1 MNNWLHRLSGASTDP
16 SSSNYSLLEAYQ
28 SEKNM
33 NMNGMYGSQMIPNR
47 QQPAMP
53 NSAMFLAAL
62 QHEAAR
68 KAQLQKLFAYQG
80 GLQASGVSGLSLSSS
95 GLANVDSSLLAT
107 LQANRNSP
115 APTGQCSSSDAKLL
129 PSKFGQASAPSS
141 RSGKSALLSSSP
153 ANTQIL
159 HPALLS
165 LMAAKANQTHTPQAQ
180 APQAS
185 AFPNM
190 PNMNFRNPL
199 PSNGN
204 TNHTLFDLIQ
214 QAKRNAVHDEAAAV
228 SSLSSSANS
237 ARLAPSAPLQAN
249 ATTSMNDV
257 KDAPQKEN
265 SLPSS
270 SSSFVEPQPNDVL
283 FGKGR
288 TKYRGNRNLQRLI
301 ENLMG
306 VYEAATKQQ
315 KKELAEMAVSKI
327 VSSGGRFLKV
337 DEETQ
342 RWKEVTKEEAHK
354 KVAHAFRNLRRR
366 NK

>member
-1 MNNWLHRLSGASTDP
+1 MNNWYQSLSGVSTDQLP
-16 SSSNYSLLEAYQ
+16 SYSSLLEAYQ
-28 SEKNM
+28 SEKTM
-33 NMNGMYGSQMIPNR
+33 NSMYASQLIPSMAK
-47 QQPAMP
+47 PALP

-68 KAQLQKLFAYQG
+68 KAQLQTLFAYQG
-80 GLQASGVSGLSLSSS
+80 GLQASAVSGMTLSSPS
-95 GLANVDSSLLAT
+95 LANVDSSLLGT

-115 APTGQCSSSDAKLL
+115 APTGKSSSSEAKLL
-129 PSKFGQASAPSS
+129 PSKFGQASAPFSIS
-141 RSGKSALLSSSP
+141 NSP

-159 HPALLS
+159 HPALLT
-165 LMAAKANQTHTPQAQ
+165 LIAAKAKQTLTPP
-180 APQAS
+180 APPAGVFS
-185 AFPNM
+185 TI
-190 PNMNFRNPL
+190 NFRTPL
-199 PSNGN
+199 PANAN
-204 TNHTLFDLIQ
+204 PTMFALMQ
-214 QAKRNAVHDEAAAV
+214 QSKRKTVHDEAAAE
-228 SSLSSSANS
+228 SSSSSSSSS
-237 ARLAPSAPLQAN
+237 ARLAPTAPLQAK
-249 ATTSMNDV
+249 ATTTTSMKNA
-257 KDAPQKEN
+257 KDPPQKEN

-270 SSSFVEPQPNDVL
+270 SLSFVEPQPNDVL

-315 KKELAEMAVSKI
+315 KKDLADMAVSKI

-342 RWKEVTKEEAHK
+342 RWKEVGTEEAHK

-366 NK
+366 K